1 MKVLKE
7 KIIKEGTAIGTEI
20 LKVDS
25 FLNHQMD
32 IELMEEMGREFKRRF
47 DHCKVDKI
55 LTVEASGIAIASVTA
70 RCFGYPCVV
79 FAKKATPN
87 TMTDD
92 YYTSEAKSFTKGKV
106 SDFIV
111 SKKYLAQGEKVL
123 IIDDFLAS
131 GEASLALTRIVE
143 EAGANVVGI
152 GIAVEKGFQG
162 GGEKLRAE
170 GYRLESLAVI
180 EALRDGEIIF
190 KEEQ

>member
-1 MKVLKE
+1 MKALKE
-7 KIIKEGTAIGTEI
+7 KILNDGKAIGTEI

-32 IELMEEMGREFKRRF
+32 IELMEEMGKEFGRRF
-47 DHCKVDKI
+47 GDCHVDKI

-70 RCFGYPCVV
+70 RYFGYPPVL

-87 TMTDD
+87 TMTEEF
-92 YYTSEAKSFTKGKV
+92 YSSTARSFTKGNV
-106 SDFIV
+106 SEFVV
-111 SKKYLAQGEKVL
+111 SRKYLKPGEKVL

-131 GEASLALTRIVE
+131 GQASVALAEIVKK
-143 EAGANVVGI
+143 AGAEVIGI

-162 GGEKLRAE
+162 GGAKLRSM

-180 EALRDGEIIF
+180 DALEDGKITF
-190 KEEQ
+190 R